1 MQKVNVFL
9 LTSAK
14 IKIITNL
21 FLCRYVLQVLGN
33 IYTKFY
39 EVLRSSFYFIDVCL
53 GPTFILYFLVGLCVL
68 VCKIHVSNKIQNG
81 KHRFFVTL
89 VI

>member
-33 IYTKFY
+33 IYAKFL

-53 GPTFILYFLVGLCVL
+53 GLTFILYFQLVFAFWSVKYTFRTKFKMANIVFL
-68 VCKIHVSNKIQNG
+68 
-81 KHRFFVTL
+81 
-89 VI
+89 

>member
-33 IYTKFY
+33 IYAKFL

-53 GPTFILYFLVGLCVL
+53 GLTFILYFQF
-68 VCKIHVSNKIQNG
+68 KFSRFQQNSKWQNFG
-81 KHRFFVTL
+81 YIPTH
-89 VI
+89 